1 MFSTISP
8 IFIGVNLLLSTVD
21 KLTNVT
27 QVNSSCNNDCSKWT
41 SSEQT
46 KINYLAYV
54 QTLLLFRISFCNMC
68 IHFKAKFNY

>member
-8 IFIGVNLLLSTVD
+8 VIIGVNLLLSTVD

-27 QVNSSCNNDCSKWT
+27 QVSSCNNDLSKWT
-41 SSEQT
+41 SSGQT

-54 QTLLLFRISFCNMC
+54 QTLLLFRISFCIYAC
-68 IHFKAKFNY
+68 ILRLIIEN